1 MNLCTSLGEERLVE
15 LRSGNSPQLAREVLF
30 CRELLSRCR
39 DRERKSTRSSVG
51 NNSQSCRGVSGMG
64 RASQHS
70 SLVSA
75 QGLGAGLTLAEAPS
89 LTRSPS
95 SCDTPSWGGRSL
107 PARQSAPVP
116 RPQVSIAIP
125 GVCHAGKLMEGNESF
140 FAT

>member
-15 LRSGNSPQLAREVLF
+15 LRSGNGPQLAREVLF

-51 NNSQSCRGVSGMG
+51 NNSQTCCGVSGMG

-89 LTRSPS
+89 LTTSPS
-95 SCDTPSWGGRSL
+95 SCDTPSWG
-107 PARQSAPVP
+107 RQEPPSQAESPCSTSSGFYSNP
-116 RPQVSIAIP
+116 WCQPCRETD
-125 GVCHAGKLMEGNESF
+125 GGK
-140 FAT
+140 